1 MNLTNILLTVLGLG
15 FTVSTVGVIVMWV
28 KGRKEDKAVE
38 EGIIKEGLKQLKNAK
53 ATFDNAEVTIKDYF
67 ITAIEVDGAVYGSV
81 KEAFLSEN
89 LKKKTTKDLFELES
103 ELEELRE
110 IKDARAQE
118 VVEARNEDT
127 EVKAEESHK
136 KNYTFMD
143 TDHDGKIYCYN
154 ACEVLLSP
162 YVKVEIV
169 AEKGGKRYISSVIT
183 CKEGINEG
191 MFEYE
196 YDLTDADSMKLFA
209 QGVMNNKQYSQEAS
223 TIQVVLERIAK
234 FNKMLDE
241 GRVKWNKDKNKFI
254 LIPRLVEPA
263 PVKEEQK
270 VEEPTVEEEA
280 KEVVQKQYDP
290 AESLV

>member
-1 MNLTNILLTVLGLG
+1 MNLTNILLAVLGFISLSSVTG
-15 FTVSTVGVIVMWV
+15 LVVMWV

-67 ITAIEVDGAVYGSV
+67 ITAIEVDGTVYGSV

-169 AEKGGKRYISSVIT
+169 AEKGGKRHISSVTT

-196 YDLTDADSMKLFA
+196 YDLTDADSVKLFS
-209 QGVMNNKQYSQEAS
+209 QCVMNAKQYAQEAS

-241 GRVKWNKDKNKFI
+241 GRVKWNKEKNKFI
-254 LIPRLVEPA
+254 LVPRLVEAA
-263 PVKEEQK
+263 PVEEPK
-270 VEEPTVEEEA
+270 VEEQTVEEEA
-280 KEVVQKQYDP
+280 KEVVQKQYDT
-290 AESLV
+290 AETLV